1 MTISQYQCLANLFPW
16 APNSCWLY
24 LQSWGIPV
32 VTKHIPRSRLYE
44 QLGHRSG
51 ESIPALRQGRGCA
64 AWLLFLRAVP
74 ARSSP
79 SAIAFQHGSRLTGH
93 LQAASPEG
101 DASGQRGDAESGR
114 RKPPIKA
121 LQTHAAPCM
130 GRTHPPRAA
139 GGTHWFSLL
148 VLQFFR
154 ELLYH
159 LQQACQSTCSWFGKE
174 DGYTLILIR

>member
-1 MTISQYQCLANLFPW
+1 MTISQHQCLANLFPW

-32 VTKHIPRSRLYE
+32 VTKRIPRSRLYE

-93 LQAASPEG
+93 LPAASPEG
-101 DASGQRGDAESGR
+101 HASGQRGDAESSR
-114 RKPPIKA
+114 RKPPSKPCRST
-121 LQTHAAPCM
+121 LLHAW
-130 GRTHPPRAA
+130 GGHIPPRAA

-148 VLQFFR
+148 LLQFFR

-159 LQQACQSTCSWFGKE
+159 LQRACQRTCSWFGKE